1 MRGHDRRFHRALVSV
16 LEAIEEILDQERFG
30 SVVTILSGP
39 ETGDKAV
46 IDSDARIV
54 AGHLDSAIREQ
65 VVEDAV
71 ALMRNEQHRALDYGE
86 TSVFFET
93 LAPPQDLII
102 FGAVHIG
109 QSLAQF
115 ASQMGYR
122 VTVVDARSAFATGER
137 FPTAGRVLAGW
148 PGELLDQLTFDE
160 RTWVVVLAHD
170 QRHEDPV
177 LDAALKSEVRYIG
190 AMGSRRTHDLRV
202 ERLLARGFSNDD
214 ISRIHGPI
222 GLDIGAETPQEVAIS
237 ILAEMTMM
245 RYGSGSGTPLHGR
258 PGRVHLQRPEDE

>member
-1 MRGHDRRFHRALVSV
+1 
-16 LEAIEEILDQERFG
+16 LDPSIRDQ
-30 SVVTILSGP
+30 
-39 ETGDKAV
+39 
-46 IDSDARIV
+46 V
-54 AGHLDSAIREQ
+54 A
-65 VVEDAV
+65 EDALT
-71 ALMRNEQHRALDYGE
+71 LMRSEQHRTLEYGD
-86 TSVFFET
+86 TTVFIET

-109 QSLAQF
+109 QSLALF
-115 ASQMGYR
+115 GSQMGYR
-122 VTVVDARSAFATGER
+122 VTVVDARSAFATQER
-137 FPTAGRVLAGW
+137 FPTADRVLAGW
-148 PGELLDQLTFDE
+148 PRELLDQLTFDS

-177 LDAALKSEVRYIG
+177 LDAALKSDVRYVG

-202 ERLLARGFSNDD
+202 ERLADRGFTIQE

-237 ILAEMTMM
+237 ILAEMTMV

-258 PGRVHLQRPEDE
+258 TGRVHLQRPEDG